1 MGPEGSS
8 GSIKDAAIDFSAGS
22 LGMLKILTYYI
33 YIYMIQIK
41 CESLVRIIKWWHF
54 MKHSSGLY

>member
-22 LGMLKILTYYI
+22 LGTQKTLTYCIHI
-33 YIYMIQIK
+33 YDLTQM
-41 CESLVRIIKWWHF
+41 
-54 MKHSSGLY
+54 